1 MASAGRKVTHDLMQ
15 YLDLLMFAVLI
26 LFLMSGYPVA
36 LVLGGTGLLFAFCG
50 YVAGTF
56 DPALLAAIPP
66 RIFGIMTNQVLIAV
80 PLFVF
85 MGAMLERSKV
95 AEDLLNAMGQV
106 FERLPGGLGLSVMFV
121 GMLMA
126 ASTGIVGATV
136 VTMGLLSL
144 PTMLKRGYSPSLASG
159 TIAAS
164 GTLGQIIPPSIVLVI
179 LSDQLSSAWQKAQL
193 ASGNYS
199 PDTVTVGDLFAGAL
213 LPGLLLVFLYMLY
226 LFFAALRNPEQMSGV
241 LDGAH
246 DDIKTGQI
254 LRALVPPIVLIILVL
269 GAILGGIA
277 TPTEA
282 ASVGAIGAIL
292 LGTMRLNS
300 RWRMMN
306 LVTGFALLALFILA
320 QMVDLRISRDQVT
333 SVEFIGIML
342 AGLLLTVVTLG
353 LVNSMLTL
361 NKAEILRPV
370 LQTTVQITTMI
381 FVILIGASIFSLV
394 FRGLGGDD
402 SIHAI
407 LAALPGGTF
416 GALFGV
422 MALMFLLGFFLD
434 FLEITFVVVPL
445 VAPVLLQLPMPD
457 GSAMSPVWLGI
468 LMAIN
473 LQTSFLTPPFGVALF
488 YLRGVAPASV
498 KTVDIYR
505 GVIPFVVIQLLMLA
519 ILWNIPKLATRLPE
533 FIYGSN

>member
-1 MASAGRKVTHDLMQ
+1 MQ
-15 YLDLLMFAVLI
+15 HLDFLMFVVLI
-26 LFLMSGYPVA
+26 MFLVSGYPVA
-36 LVLGGTGLLFAFCG
+36 LVLGGTGLLFAVLG
-50 YVAGTF
+50 IGAGVF
-56 DPALLAAIPP
+56 DPAFLTAIPP

-95 AEDLLNAMGQV
+95 AEDLLEAMG
-106 FERLPGGLGLSVMFV
+106 RLFANIPGGLGLSVMFV

-144 PTMLKRGYSPSLASG
+144 PAMLKRGYSPSLASG

-179 LSDQLSSAWQKAQL
+179 LGDQLSNAWQKAQL
-193 ASGNYS
+193 ASGNFS

-213 LPGLLLVFLYMLY
+213 LPGVLLVLLYMIY
-226 LFFAALRNPEQMSGV
+226 LFTSALRNPPNMDAVQDSASEEINTV
-241 LDGAH
+241 
-246 DDIKTGQI
+246 QI
-254 LRALVPPIVLIILVL
+254 IRALVPPIVLIILVL
-269 GAILGGIA
+269 GTILGGIA

-282 ASVGAIGAIL
+282 ASVGAVGAIL
-292 LGTMRLNS
+292 LGAARLNN
-300 RWRMMN
+300 RWRWIS
-306 LVTGFALLALFILA
+306 LATGFALLVLFILA
-320 QMVDLRISRDQVT
+320 QEMDLRILRDQLT
-333 SVEFIGIML
+333 STEILGIL
-342 AGLLLTVVTLG
+342 VAVLLLALVVIG
-353 LVNSMLTL
+353 LVGSTLTL
-361 NKAEILRPV
+361 NKAKILRPV
-370 LQTTVQITTMI
+370 LQTTVQITTMV
-381 FVILIGASIFSLV
+381 FVILIGASVFSLV
-394 FRGLGGDD
+394 FRGFGGDD
-402 SIHAI
+402 SIHAA
-407 LAALPGGTF
+407 LTSLPGGTF

-422 MALMFLLGFFLD
+422 MALMFFLGFFLD

-445 VAPVLLQLPMPD
+445 VAPVLLQLPMVD

-498 KTVDIYR
+498 KTIDLYR
-505 GVIPFVVIQLLMLA
+505 GVIPFVAIQLLVLA
-519 ILWNIPKLATRLPE
+519 ILWNFPRLATWLPE
-533 FIYGSN
+533 IIYGVN

>member
-1 MASAGRKVTHDLMQ
+1 MQ
-15 YLDLLMFAVLI
+15 HLDLLMFVVLI
-26 LFLMSGYPVA
+26 AFLMSGYPVA
-36 LVLGGTGLLFAFCG
+36 LVLGGTGLVFALFGIA
-50 YVAGTF
+50 AGVF
-56 DPALLAAIPP
+56 DPAFLTAIPP

-95 AEDLLNAMGQV
+95 AEDLLNAMGEL
-106 FERLPGGLGLSVMFV
+106 FARLPGGLGLSVLFV

-144 PTMLKRGYSPSLASG
+144 PAMLKRGYSPSLASG

-179 LSDQLSSAWQKAQL
+179 LGDQLSNAWQKAQL
-193 ASGNYS
+193 ASGNFS

-213 LPGLLLVFLYMLY
+213 LPGILLVLLYMIY
-226 LFFAALRNPEQMSGV
+226 LFFAALRHPPKFDAIPDSAN
-241 LDGAH
+241 ARIN
-246 DDIKTGQI
+246 IKQT
-254 LRALVPPIVLIILVL
+254 LSSMVPPIVLIILVL

-282 ASVGAIGAIL
+282 ASVGAVGAIL
-292 LGTMRLNS
+292 LGAARLSNHWKVMS
-300 RWRMMN
+300 
-306 LVTGFALLALFILA
+306 LATGIAMFALFVLA
-320 QMVDLRISRDQVT
+320 QFIDLRILRDQFT
-333 SVEFIGIML
+333 STEFTGIVVAVLMLGVVAIGL
-342 AGLLLTVVTLG
+342 AGSTVTL
-353 LVNSMLTL
+353 S
-361 NKAEILRPV
+361 KAKILRPV
-370 LQTTVQITTMI
+370 LQSTVQITTMI

-402 SIHAI
+402 SIRAI
-407 LAALPGGTF
+407 LTSLPGGTF
-416 GALFGV
+416 GALLGV
-422 MALMFLLGFFLD
+422 MVLMFFLGFFLD

-445 VAPVLLQLPMPD
+445 VAPVLLQLPMTD
-457 GSAMSPVWLGI
+457 GSTMSPVWLGI

-498 KTVDIYR
+498 KTIDIYR
-505 GVIPFVVIQLLMLA
+505 GVIPFVALQLLVLA
-519 ILWNIPKLATRLPE
+519 ILWNVPELATWLPE
-533 FIYGSN
+533 IIYGVN